1 MQQFRMAGF
10 QSALDSAADL
20 CGLDSNLEL
29 ILPILPESQRCPET
43 HVALD
48 CILALYD
55 QLSPE
60 VTQEVPSQN
69 DLSMATPISVL
80 SKGCF

>member
-10 QSALDSAADL
+10 QSARDSVEDL
-20 CGLDSNLEL
+20 CGLDSDLEL

-43 HVALD
+43 RVALD

-69 DLSMATPISVL
+69 DLSLAAPISVL
-80 SKGCF
+80 SQGCF